1 MKTCKQATRRALA
14 LLLSLLIL
22 ATNIGVL
29 PIFAAEVEGSVH
41 EHGSEPQAPGAA
53 PQDNIWSGTT
63 GSLVAG
69 NYELNQYEQAIL
81 VCTGL
86 IGDTYTVEVPNNT
99 TEGLVSINADAQTV
113 TAVPYETDGFVWV
126 PSAAVIK
133 YTAIDGTP
141 GTDISVPLNKVGES
155 YVGAFTKPAN
165 SYRIEVT
172 YSLYIAV
179 DAALQQNLLNVP
191 YYLVDGYD
199 LVSAAIDGSLA
210 LVSETMNEKME
221 ELRQM
226 AAGSKYDIEYDGK
239 VVYSYTTP
247 ALNDGAVKTALNDLL
262 ADYDANGGTLTLAK
276 YCKAYQTAP
285 SKVQF
290 MVEQGAAFKEHIQ
303 WFFER
308 INTIG
313 GDAGRAELD
322 AFADSLSA
330 SVAAAIEEAVQVV
343 VNKAVEKADEVDV
356 DFSSLCGKT
365 RENDAIYTE
374 IEAKRGT
381 VETYAKD
388 LEITA
393 DFFETMGNAEQAQK
407 YRDQAAEVR
416 STGYEALDALESA
429 IRTIYSE
436 GDAAVAQAE
445 EKAEEARE
453 VISYLPSVV
462 SAVRTINRQKWAF
475 IGKELVKEDITA
487 GEYKALDK
495 AVIAAYDSGD
505 EIAEHDDVELLAE
518 LFATSTVISAMV
530 DQYSVYVDVKA
541 NVVAKNAVDTADT
554 VALNVFSVDFPL
566 DKNTSAA
573 DILAAIDANGVEA
586 SALNAWDSYYNVGA
600 ANYDRIVT
608 ITDADGQ
615 AVDALGDLTGDIHYT
630 ITYSPK
636 TYLIDKTWEEDVYV
650 PYGYNWRLPRPAE
663 LTKSYDYEI
672 DGVSHRENTIVR
684 IVKNI
689 VADRTEGKAIS
700 AKTLSEVI
708 ASSLV
713 PGLSLSAKEKDVL
726 NSGALLV
733 DTLFFRT
740 PDSNDKLTAVT
751 VDGDGYKLTAESMDA
766 GLLNSEAAWVPV
778 SAYPVLTSG
787 IGSEFSLIENDG
799 VYTAYFEC
807 DEIFT
812 SVQVIYQLQI
822 AGLDAALVSDLVNLA
837 NTLVA
842 DTAAQKAALDKL
854 CNENNFYANLGRVNS
869 TLLGTVTSAVELTPA
884 AKAAL
889 KEMTDLA
896 MNPTTGNT
904 FLYDYLTQYMS
915 ENGGLSYYYK
925 GENAA
930 NIRKQIELVNKNL
943 PIIWNDAPV
952 QDYLVKMGMENEGA
966 RVEAILAQL
975 ASTNIKPVNALVNT
989 NSAFIDNLL
998 AIVAAEGTTS
1008 DHGSVSGNVT
1018 MQQIL
1023 SAAAP
1028 GLTSYGIEI
1037 QVLNKNDGVVQTV
1050 KSEAFA
1056 KQGNIITTVELR
1068 EMYEALLATIPNNQY
1083 YVAEI
1088 NLPENGVKLGENAVI
1103 FTGALRPFSYT
1114 VKIEGEA
1121 DQTLYA
1127 FDAYTITLPG
1137 TGNNGMKYIYSIGG
1151 NKVEVM
1157 AGATENFALGTSI
1170 DAIDA
1175 LFGAD
1180 RELVITR
1187 ELIDI
1192 NKANLLTFVDKLN
1205 LILSNA
1211 GLVNGNNV
1219 SVAIIPMTDAQG
1231 NLALVLRV
1239 NTEVGQL
1246 SASALASEMMSLI
1259 EDLSYV
1265 GLNGN
1270 PLFGL
1275 NEDGEL
1281 KLYVQSLINM
1291 VVNSGFGLD
1300 ALSAMIDANGNIKE
1314 MKLDGMSA
1322 LGANGNAIVLS
1333 NGKVINRVDALGG
1346 KLMTASVQYGVNVNN
1361 YTSVPLYITYQD
1373 YDAQKN
1379 ILAKVKKGADQ
1390 LLPYVNVN
1398 AKDGALN
1405 TIVNAPDSA
1414 YAYAL
1419 TALLATGQITF
1430 DNLQSYDLGKVMEY
1444 VFSLI
1449 TPMYQDD
1456 NISADT
1462 FFNTLK
1468 KTGFYDAFARFD
1480 LESHKALMNFLYNG
1494 VDHVFDHVSQ
1504 TGSSEGNVYSG
1515 VLHYDAV
1522 NLLLNK
1528 AGDKLDAFTGM
1539 IAEKDTGLDLPIT
1552 FTLENLEKEYE
1563 ALVLDVR
1570 ADGILNKYSV
1580 SRKATDAIA
1589 KASDDA
1595 IVILLSDI
1603 RGDIVVNSDVLL
1615 NLNGYTIN
1623 GDVTANGRLSI
1634 VDSTLDTEKCGS
1646 ITGAISGNLKIA
1658 AGKYIADVSNYLEDG
1673 YYLSSN
1679 NAVSNGCFTL
1689 ERNGD
1694 DLSIYLGT
1702 DYLSLD
1708 KSAAKVM
1715 ALDLVAKLLMN
1726 YYGCSELVVDG
1737 NRLYGIDL
1745 IDITDSLRTP
1755 SVLLGKLVE
1764 CIDCDGITA
1773 FATQFLADI
1782 TDFNALAL
1790 AIERDEAVVEYKL
1803 MNSAF
1808 NPYVSYVPED
1818 DSFALNLT
1826 SAANKQVINVSVFV
1840 SPQVP
1845 VGQKDV
1851 MVKVLREMAKSITF
1865 NTLAVAVTDVTYDG
1879 GFSFEGSAM
1888 ADVTIDLTHNG
1899 YYPAIVGA
1907 ILADNATG
1915 TRRTQL
1921 VDAINAYLNDSE
1933 AAALEAALN
1942 KMSVAEAMAA
1952 LKNTKSKSLASILK
1966 GLGISAPDAVELES
1980 IYTVAR
1986 KALGTVI
1993 DYSGKTGTSH
2003 TLGGLKVAGEFG
2015 TYSYGIVKSADAY
2028 AKLTLV
2034 LISEN
2039 PVFPEDPFIPPVCE
2053 HVYDVVVTPPT
2064 CFEDGY
2070 TTYTCIYCGDS
2081 YEADFVSATNHE
2093 GTTVIVPGYE
2103 ATCGTDGLSAYIYCT
2118 ACGTV
2123 FQEAEVIPA
2132 TGEHVAVLV
2141 PGYAATCTE
2150 DGLSDGYVCSVCGEI
2165 LAAQEIIPAHHVP
2178 EVYEVEPDCI
2188 NPGISGASK
2197 CKVCGEMIEAG
2208 TVIPPLGH
2216 LAVLVPGY
2224 APTCTEDG
2232 LSDSYVCSRCNTVL
2246 VEGTV
2251 IPATGHTVAV
2261 SQGYDATCTEPGLTA
2276 GAYCPIC
2283 NHTFV
2288 AQEIIDALGHIV
2300 VIDPAVEP
2308 TCTTGGLT
2316 EGSHCAR
2323 CGEILVAQVALPV
2336 GEHVVVT
2343 DPAVEPTRYATGL
2356 TEGKHCSVCGE
2367 ILVAQTVLAKL
2378 PYINVP
2384 TVSLEDADIICGAK
2398 VDATN
2403 KYIYLDATPD
2413 GLKVRN
2419 FSYVDFDIENAE
2431 TVTIT
2436 ITNGAVVR
2444 GDNDL
2449 ICNGDVVTVV
2459 ATNADGVQVT
2469 VSYTIIIMGDVSG
2482 DGVLDALDTVMMD
2495 MDIVGKL
2502 PLTGVAALAAD
2513 MDMDGV
2519 LDALDTVLCDFK
2531 YVYWGTNTY
2540 ASQVK

>member
-22 ATNIGVL
+22 VTNIGVL
-29 PIFAAEVEGSVH
+29 PIFAAEVEGAVPH
-41 EHGSEPQAPGAA
+41 EHGAE
-53 PQDNIWSGTT
+53 PQDNTWSGTT

-69 NYELNQYEQAIL
+69 NYELNTYEQAIL

-86 IGDTYTVEVPNNT
+86 IGETYTVEVPDST
-99 TEGLVSINADAQTV
+99 TEGLVTINADAQTV

-141 GTDISVPLNKVGES
+141 GTDISVPLNKSGDA

-179 DAALQQNLLNVP
+179 DAALQQNLLNAP
-191 YYLVDGYD
+191 FYLVDGYD

-210 LVSETMNEKME
+210 LVAETMNEKME

-226 AAGSKYDIEYDGK
+226 AAGSTYDIEYDGK

-247 ALNDGAVKTALNDLL
+247 ALNDGAVKTALNELL

-290 MVEQGAAFKEHIQ
+290 MVEQGEAFKAHVA

-313 GDAGRAELD
+313 NEAGRAELN
-322 AFADSLSA
+322 AFADGLSA
-330 SVAAAIEEAVQVV
+330 SVSAAIEEAVQVV
-343 VNKAVEKADEVDV
+343 IDKVVEKADEVDV
-356 DFSSLCGKT
+356 DFSSLSGKT

-381 VETYAKD
+381 VEETAKNFDD
-388 LEITA
+388 LAAT
-393 DFFETMGNAEQAQK
+393 FEMLGQSAMAQE

-416 STGYEALDALESA
+416 STGFEALDTLEDA
-429 IRTIYSE
+429 IRTIYAE
-436 GDAAVAQAE
+436 GDTAVAEAE
-445 EKAEEARE
+445 AKAEEARQ

-475 IGKELVKEDITA
+475 IGKELVKADITA
-487 GEYKALDK
+487 DEYKALDK
-495 AVIAAYDSGD
+495 AVIAAYDSGE
-505 EIAEHDDVELLAE
+505 EIAEHDDVELLDE

-541 NVVAKNAVDTADT
+541 NVIGKNAVDTADT
-554 VALNVFSVDFPL
+554 MALDVFSVNFPL

-608 ITDADGQ
+608 ITYAEGQ
-615 AVDALGDLTGDIHYT
+615 IVDALGDLTGDIHYT

-663 LTKSYDYEI
+663 LAKSYDYKI
-672 DGVSHRENTIVR
+672 DGISHRENTIVR

-713 PGLSLSAKEKDVL
+713 PGLSMSDKEKAVL

-740 PDSNDKLTAVT
+740 PDSNDKLTAVV
-751 VDGDGYKLTAESMDA
+751 VDGDGYKLTAQSMDA
-766 GLLNSEAAWVPV
+766 GLLGSDAAWVPV
-778 SAYPVLTSG
+778 SAYPVLS
-787 IGSEFSLIENDG
+787 IGGNGNVFSLNDEG
-799 VYTAYFEC
+799 NGTYTAYFEI
-807 DEIFT
+807 DELFT
-812 SVQVIYQLQI
+812 SVQVVYQLQI

-842 DTAAQKAALDKL
+842 DTAAQKAALDTL
-854 CNENNFYANLGRVNS
+854 CNENNFYNNLGRVNS

-952 QDYLVKMGMENEGA
+952 QDYLIKMGMENEGA
-966 RVEAILAQL
+966 RVETILAQL
-975 ASTNIKPVNALVNT
+975 KATDLKPVNALVNT

-998 AIVAAEGTTS
+998 AIVAGEGSVS
-1008 DHGSVSGNVT
+1008 DHGTVSGTVT

-1037 QVLNKNDGVVQTV
+1037 QVLNKNDGIVSTY
-1050 KSEAFA
+1050 KTESFS
-1056 KQGNIITTVELR
+1056 KQGDIITTDELR
-1068 EMYEALLATIPNNQY
+1068 AMYEALLATIPNSQY
-1083 YVAEI
+1083 YEAEI
-1088 NLPENGVKLGENAVI
+1088 DLPENGVKLGENAVI
-1103 FTGALRPFSYT
+1103 FTGALRPLSYT

-1137 TGNNGMKYIYSIGG
+1137 TGANGMVYVYSIGG
-1151 NKVEVM
+1151 TKVEVM
-1157 AGATENFALGTSI
+1157 TGALENFALGTSI
-1170 DAIDA
+1170 EAIDA

-1187 ELIDI
+1187 ELIDT
-1192 NKANLLTFVDKLN
+1192 NKQNLLSFIDKLN

-1211 GLVNGNNV
+1211 GMVSGNDL
-1219 SVAIIPMTDAQG
+1219 SLAFIPMTDAEG

-1239 NTEVGQL
+1239 TSKMGQPD
-1246 SASALASEMMSLI
+1246 AAALASEMMSLI

-1291 VVNSGFGLD
+1291 LINSGFGLD
-1300 ALSAMIDANGNIKE
+1300 SLAAMIDTNGNIKE
-1314 MKLDGMSA
+1314 MKLEGMSA
-1322 LGANGNAIVLS
+1322 VGATGNSIVLS
-1333 NGKVINRVDALGG
+1333 NGKVINNLNALGG
-1346 KLMTASVQYGVNVNN
+1346 KMMTATMQYGVNVNN
-1361 YTSVPLYITYQD
+1361 CTSVPLYITYQD

-1379 ILAKVKKGADQ
+1379 VLAKVKKGAAQ

-1398 AKDGALN
+1398 LKDGALN
-1405 TIVNAPDSA
+1405 TTVNAPDSA

-1419 TALLATGQITF
+1419 TALLAAGQVTF
-1430 DNLQSYDLGKVMEY
+1430 DNLQSYDLAKVMEY
-1444 VFSLI
+1444 VFGLI

-1462 FFNTLK
+1462 FFNTMK
-1468 KTGFYDAFARFD
+1468 KTGFYDAIARFD

-1522 NLLLNK
+1522 DMVLGK
-1528 AGDKLDAFTGM
+1528 ASGQLEAIANM

-1552 FTLENLEKEYE
+1552 FTLQNLKTEYE

-1570 ADGILNKYSV
+1570 ASGITNKYTL
-1580 SRKATDAIA
+1580 SRKATDAISN
-1589 KASDDA
+1589 ASDDA
-1595 IVILLSDI
+1595 IIILLSDV
-1603 RGDIVVNSDVLL
+1603 RGDIVVKNDVLL

-1623 GDVTANGRLSI
+1623 GDVTAKGRLSI
-1634 VDSTLDTEKCGS
+1634 VDSTLDTKKCGS
-1646 ITGAISGNLKIA
+1646 ITGAMSGNFKIA
-1658 AGKYIADVSNYLEDG
+1658 AGKYIADVSAYLEDG
-1673 YYLSSN
+1673 YYFKDN
-1679 NAVSNGCFTL
+1679 VVSNGCFTL
-1689 ERNGD
+1689 DKNGD

-1715 ALDLVAKLLMN
+1715 ALDLVTKLLMN

-1737 NRLYGIDL
+1737 NSLYGIDL

-1764 CIDCDGITA
+1764 CIDCEGITA
-1773 FATQFLADI
+1773 FATEFLADI
-1782 TDFNALAL
+1782 TDFAALAD
-1790 AIERDEAVVEYKL
+1790 AIENGTPVVEYTL
-1803 MNSAF
+1803 QNSAF
-1808 NPYVSYVPED
+1808 NPYVTYVAED
-1818 DSFALNLT
+1818 DSFALNLS
-1826 SAANKQVINVSVFV
+1826 SAADKQIINVSVYIA
-1840 SPQVP
+1840 PEVP
-1845 VGQKDV
+1845 VGQKNY
-1851 MVKVLREMAKSITF
+1851 MIKVLREMDKLITF
-1865 NTLAVAVTDVTYDG
+1865 NTLAVAINDVTYDG
-1879 GFSFEGSAM
+1879 GLSFDGSAM
-1888 ADVTIDLTHNG
+1888 ADVVIDLTHNG
-1899 YYPAIVGA
+1899 YYPAIMGA

-1915 TRRTQL
+1915 ARRTQL
-1921 VDAINAYLNDSE
+1921 VSAINAYLNESKTD
-1933 AAALEAALN
+1933 ALQSALD
-1942 KMSVAEAMAA
+1942 KMSIAEAMAA
-1952 LKNTKSKSLASILK
+1952 LKNTKSKSLSSILK
-1966 GLGISAPDAVELES
+1966 GLGISAPNAVKLES
-1980 IYTVAR
+1980 IYAPVR
-1986 KALGTVI
+1986 KVLGTVI

-2003 TLGGLKVAGEFG
+2003 TLGGLKVAGTYS

-2028 AKLTLV
+2028 AKLTVV
-2034 LISEN
+2034 LMSED
-2039 PVFPEDPFIPPVCE
+2039 PVFPEDPFTPPECKHE
-2053 HVYDVVVTPPT
+2053 YDVVVTPPT
-2064 CFEDGY
+2064 CFEEGY
-2070 TTYTCIYCGDS
+2070 TTYTCIHCGDS
-2081 YEADFVSATNHE
+2081 YVADFVSATNHE
-2093 GTTVIVPGYE
+2093 GTTVIVPGYA
-2103 ATCGTDGLSAYIYCT
+2103 ATCTEDGLTDSIYCT

-2123 FQEAEVIPA
+2123 FQAAEVIPA
-2132 TGEHVAVLV
+2132 TGHTAILV

-2150 DGLSDGYVCSVCGEI
+2150 DGLTDGYICSVCGEV
-2165 LAAQEIIPAHHVP
+2165 LQAQEVIPAHHTP
-2178 EVYEVEPDCI
+2178 ALYEKQPTCTE
-2188 NPGISGASK
+2188 PGIAAASK
-2197 CKVCGEMIEAG
+2197 CVVCGEMIEAG

-2216 LAVLVPGY
+2216 EAVLVPGY
-2224 APTCTEDG
+2224 APTCTENG
-2232 LSDSYVCSRCNTVL
+2232 LSDSYVCSRCGETL

-2251 IPATGHTVAV
+2251 IPATGHSVAV
-2261 SQGYDATCTEPGLTA
+2261 SQGYAPTCTEPGKTA

-2283 NHTFV
+2283 NHVFV
-2288 AQEIIDALGHIV
+2288 AQEILDALGHDV
-2300 VIDPAVEP
+2300 VIDPAVAP
-2308 TCTTGGLT
+2308 SCTTGGLT

-2323 CGEILVAQVALPV
+2323 CGEILVAQIALPK
-2336 GEHVVVT
+2336 GDHVEVI
-2343 DPAVEPTRYATGL
+2343 DPAVAPTRYATGL

-2367 ILVAQTVLAKL
+2367 ILVAQTILAKL

-2384 TVSLEDADIICGAK
+2384 TVSLENPEIICGAK
-2398 VDATN
+2398 VDAAN
-2403 KYIYLDATPD
+2403 GYIYLDSNPK
-2413 GLKVRN
+2413 GLKAKD
-2419 FSYVDFDIENAE
+2419 FSAYVDFNVENAE
-2431 TVTIT
+2431 TILIT
-2436 ITNGAVVR
+2436 IAGGAAVR

-2449 ICNGDVVTVV
+2449 VCNGDVVTVV
-2459 ATNADGVQVT
+2459 ATNADGKQVSI
-2469 VSYTIIIMGDVSG
+2469 SYTIIIMGDVSG